1 MSPKLIIIAFDL
13 YGTLLSTSSI
23 TSDLASTLH
32 ISNDKADDLATKW
45 RQYQLEY
52 TWRLA
57 AMGGSTPPYV
67 PFDKI
72 TRASLLH
79 AANEAGLHV
88 AASKADDLMRAYD
101 GLTIFDD
108 VLPALQTLRDRAQVK
123 VEEGGNGAEGVYP
136 VVFSNGT
143 PQMLASSVATS
154 PVLKL
159 FQGGKQDEDS
169 KDQQQPLFKK
179 LISVDEVR
187 LFKPRKDVY
196 EHLQRAVT
204 SQGDWQAQAAVW
216 LVSSNPFDVVGAK
229 AAGMRAAWV
238 DRAGTGWVDQLGEVI
253 FEASGKKQQPD
264 LRPTVVARGVDQA
277 VDAILKGGI

>member
-1 MSPKLIIIAFDL
+1 MAPKLIIAFDL

-23 TSDLASTLH
+23 TSDLASTLK
-32 ISNDKADDLATKW
+32 ISNDKADELATKW

-57 AMGGSTPPYV
+57 AMGGPTPPYV

-72 TRASLLH
+72 TRASLIH

-101 GLTIFDD
+101 GLTSFDD
-108 VLPALQTLRDRAQVK
+108 VLPALQTLRDREQAK
-123 VEEGGNGAEGVYP
+123 AEENDVEVYP

-154 PVLKL
+154 PMLKL
-159 FQGGKQDEDS
+159 FQGGKQEEDS
-169 KDQQQPLFKK
+169 KEQPLFKK
-179 LISVDEVR
+179 LISVDEIG

-196 EHLQRAVT
+196 EHLQREVT
-204 SQGDWQAQAAVW
+204 SQGDWRAQAAVW

-253 FEASGKKQQPD
+253 FEATGKKQQPD
-264 LRPTVVARGVDQA
+264 LRPTVVAKGVDQA
-277 VDAILKGGI
+277 VDAILKAGV